1 MKKMTL
7 ITTIVI
13 GLLTQTFAGEI
24 SGKISFEG
32 KTPRMKKLKLE
43 ADPIC
48 VSNNEVPPAAE
59 WLIVDKSGGVKNMI
73 VSVKE
78 GLSGSH
84 NLPSEKV
91 VLDQQGCVYRP
102 HVLAVMAG
110 QVVDILNNDGIM
122 HNVHAL
128 PKINREFNK
137 AMPKFKKKITT
148 QFEKSEKPFK
158 IKCDVHPWMISYI
171 GVFDHPY
178 FAVTG
183 DDGTY
188 SISGLSSGEYVIE
201 AWHERLGTQTA
212 TVTVSDGTTN
222 ADFTFKKPSKKK

>member
-78 GLSGSH
+78 GLSGSR
-84 NLPSEKV
+84 NLPSETV

-212 TVTVSDGTTN
+212 TVTVGDGTTT

>member
-84 NLPSEKV
+84 NLPSEKA

-212 TVTVSDGTTN
+212 TVTVGDGTTT

>member
-1 MKKMTL
+1 MTL

-78 GLSGSH
+78 GLSGSR
-84 NLPSEKV
+84 NLPSETV

-212 TVTVSDGTTN
+212 TVTVGDGSAT

>member
-171 GVFDHPY
+171 GVFDHPF

-188 SISGLSSGEYVIE
+188 SISGLSPGEYVIE
-201 AWHERLGTQTA
+201 AWHEKLGTQTA
-212 TVTVSDGTTN
+212 TVTVGDGSAT

>member
-1 MKKMTL
+1 MKKITL

-13 GLLTQTFAGEI
+13 GMLAQTFGEGI
-24 SGKISFEG
+24 SGKVSFEG
-32 KTPRMKKLKLE
+32 KTPKMKKLKLE

-48 VSNNEVPPAAE
+48 VSNNAVPPTAE
-59 WLIVDKSGGVKNMI
+59 WLIVDESGGVKNMI

-84 NLPSEKV
+84 NPPSEKV

-212 TVTVSDGTTN
+212 TVTVSDGATN

>member
-1 MKKMTL
+1 MKNITL
-7 ITTIVI
+7 ITIIVI
-13 GLLTQTFAGEI
+13 SFLAQSFGSEI
-24 SGKISFEG
+24 SGIISFEG
-32 KTPRMKKLKLE
+32 KTPKMKKLKLE

-48 VSNNEVPPAAE
+48 VSNNEVPPTAE
-59 WLIVDKSGGVKNMI
+59 WLIVDENGGVKNMI

-78 GLSGSH
+78 GLSGSF
-84 NLPSEKV
+84 NPPTEKV

-110 QVVDILNNDGIM
+110 QEVDILNSDGIM
-122 HNVHAL
+122 HNIHAL

-148 QFEKSEKPFK
+148 QFEKAEKPFK
-158 IKCDVHPWMISYI
+158 IKCDVHPWMAAYV

-183 DDGTY
+183 DDGSY
-188 SISGLSSGEYVIE
+188 SISGLNPGEYVIE
-201 AWHERLGTQTA
+201 VWHEKLGTQTA
-212 TVTVSDGTTN
+212 TVTVGDGATN

>member
-1 MKKMTL
+1 MKKITL

-84 NLPSEKV
+84 NLPSEKA

-158 IKCDVHPWMISYI
+158 IKCDVHPWMGGYVS
-171 GVFDHPY
+171 VLPHP
-178 FAVTG
+178 FFSLTAPNG
-183 DDGTY
+183 KFEIRNLPAGTY
-188 SISGLSSGEYVIE
+188 QIE
-201 AWHERLGTQTA
+201 AWHEKLGIQTA
-212 TVTVSDGTTN
+212 TVTVNEGETSTSN
-222 ADFTFKKPSKKK
+222 FAFSRS

>member
-84 NLPSEKV
+84 NLPSEKA

-110 QVVDILNNDGIM
+110 QNVDILNNDGIM

-148 QFEKSEKPFK
+148 QFENSEKPFK
-158 IKCDVHPWMISYI
+158 IKCDVHPWMIAYI

-183 DDGTY
+183 DG
-188 SISGLSSGEYVIE
+188 
-201 AWHERLGTQTA
+201 A
-212 TVTVSDGTTN
+212 TN

>member
-84 NLPSEKV
+84 NPPSEKV

-212 TVTVSDGTTN
+212 TVTVSDGATN

>member
-59 WLIVDKSGGVKNMI
+59 WLIVDESGGVKNMI

-84 NLPSEKV
+84 NPPSEKV

-212 TVTVSDGTTN
+212 TVTVSDGATN
-222 ADFTFKKPSKKK
+222 ADFTFKKTI

>member
-78 GLSGSH
+78 GLSGSR
-84 NLPSEKV
+84 NLPSETV

>member
-59 WLIVDKSGGVKNMI
+59 WLIVDESGGVKNMI

-84 NLPSEKV
+84 NPPSEKV

-110 QVVDILNNDGIM
+110 QNVDILNNDGIM
-122 HNVHAL
+122 HNIHAL
-128 PKINREFNK
+128 PTINREFNK

-148 QFEKSEKPFK
+148 QFENSEKPFK
-158 IKCDVHPWMISYI
+158 IKCDVHPWMIAYI
-171 GVFDHPY
+171 GVFDHPF

-188 SISGLSSGEYVIE
+188 SISGLSPGEYVIE
-201 AWHERLGTQTA
+201 AWHEKLGTQTA
-212 TVTVSDGTTN
+212 TVTVGDGSAT

>member
-78 GLSGSH
+78 GLSGSR
-84 NLPSEKV
+84 NLPSETV

-158 IKCDVHPWMISYI
+158 IKCDVHPWMIAYI
-171 GVFDHPY
+171 GVFDHPF

-188 SISGLSSGEYVIE
+188 SISGLSPGEYVIE
-201 AWHERLGTQTA
+201 AWHEKLGTQTA
-212 TVTVSDGTTN
+212 TVTVGDGSAT